1 MLSIVVCAAPA
12 AAHARALIELAIDRG
27 WDVAIAATPSALA
40 FIDQPELEHLTGH
53 PVHST
58 YRRPDEPRHRGLPAP
73 TAVLVAPATF
83 NTINK
88 LAAGITDTYALGHIS
103 DAIGNHTPVLL
114 VPFVNAALANRR
126 PFRQALDDLRSEDVH
141 VLFNDER
148 RPPHP
153 PGTGETQPLPW
164 KLAIDELQRLT
175 AGPHRS

>member
-12 AAHARALIELAIDRG
+12 AAHTGTLVGLALDRG

-40 FIDQPELEHLTGH
+40 FIDQIDLEHLTGR

-58 YRRPDEPRHRGLPAP
+58 YRHPDEPRHRGLPAP
-73 TAVLVAPATF
+73 VAVLVAPATF

-114 VPFVNAALANRR
+114 VPFVNTALAHRR
-126 PFRQALDDLRSEDVH
+126 PFQQALHDLRSEGVH
-141 VLFNDER
+141 ILDDER
-148 RPPHP
+148 RPAHA
-153 PGTGETQPLPW
+153 PGTGDTQPLPW
-164 KLAIDELQRLT
+164 ALAIEELQRLT
-175 AGPHRS
+175 ARPRSS